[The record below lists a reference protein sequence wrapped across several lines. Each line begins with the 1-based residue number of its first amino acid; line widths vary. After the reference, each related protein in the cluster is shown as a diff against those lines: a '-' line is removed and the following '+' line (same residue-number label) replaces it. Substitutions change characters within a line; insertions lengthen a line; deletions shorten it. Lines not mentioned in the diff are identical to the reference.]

1 MMKSGKLAQ
10 ATAVILVMASAIS
23 ASGCAVPGSVPAR
36 ANNHTDMIDYCVK
49 RGTHMECRK
58 ESASAYSYE
67 REMYNERLEMREEN
81 FE

>member
-1 MMKSGKLAQ
+1 
-10 ATAVILVMASAIS
+10 
-23 ASGCAVPGSVPAR
+23 
-36 ANNHTDMIDYCVK
+36 
-49 RGTHMECRK
+49 MECRK